1 MFTNAYCILNIY
13 IVNQS
18 SRRGRK
24 MKKKRRKQ
32 TKSNFMILKP
42 LNDSK
47 MHTKGSKILSGRM
60 VPFTS

>member
-1 MFTNAYCILNIY
+1 MYANAYCILNID

-18 SRRGRK
+18 SRRGK